1 VGIAQALSLITAGL
15 CVVVCFVQWRLSIS
29 DREEYCAKQQ
39 EKLMLLQTQYV
50 ELTKDHRLQI
60 SSDIE
65 RLRRYIEEIRDY
77 REKQDQRR
85 DQRLD
90 NFELVIKAMRRVQ
103 P

>member
-1 VGIAQALSLITAGL
+1 VGIAQVLSIITAGVCL
-15 CVVVCFVQWRLSIS
+15 IVCFIQWRKSVA

-39 EKLMLLQTQYV
+39 VKLMELQTQYV